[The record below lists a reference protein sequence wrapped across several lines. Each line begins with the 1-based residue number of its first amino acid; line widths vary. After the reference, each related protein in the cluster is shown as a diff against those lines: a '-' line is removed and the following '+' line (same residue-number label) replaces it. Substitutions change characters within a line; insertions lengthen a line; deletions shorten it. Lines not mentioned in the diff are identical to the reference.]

1 MLKQLAVAAFEAMMA
16 IIGMFFQELLL
27 GDHAKSCALVW
38 IGLFLTFRLSNRLKV
53 QGAAKW
59 TTHVCIKNLRVWY
72 LILTH
77 VTVSVY
83 KIYVNILHEMVKECQ
98 TYVTYVGIL
107 KWVMPFAQQ
116 DGLTGSAW
124 GDWSLYTDSPLR
136 AFEEELGVQAPV
148 GFWDPVGYTRDG
160 DIEIFKRRR
169 ETEIKH
175 GRVAMYVPRIKH
187 DWTVLNIFK
196 IEVCFRCF
204 LTQVKSDKLFGAF
217 NLLAIWVSSWCLL
230 FFNNCS
236 TWSCLARQPLD
247 ILCLNTSSGLATCLH
262 PWAWSLQMFP
272 TDWQQLA
279 KCREMVGHKSL
290 PSLAT
295 TSFPF
300 TDTRESQESMGGKPS
315 LQRIRK
321 YASESLT
328 PNLPMDDW
336 LLDRIRTHM
345 GFLFVRNPC
354 WSCFAFLLVESSF
367 SQVVFSRQ
375 WNMLLPEL
383 SQPLLIWACQICV
396 FVSNLFLSANEICL
410 FWETD
415 TKLWLW
421 GYDGYHWDVL
431 PGMGN
436 VVIFGMI
443 PARPH
448 IHRHNTFAQRVF
460 HMFSLGCSSPQKVSD
475 VFFFGWQNPQSEG
488 LFSWNLK
495 QPATSNL
502 SFSELK
508 ARLFYEIE
516 GLWPTHTTCALP
528 SGELV

>member
-196 IEVCFRCF
+196 IDVCFRCF
-204 LTQVKSDKLFGAF
+204 LTQVKSDRLFGAF

-367 SQVVFSRQ
+367 SQVVFFTPVEHVASRTFTTFIDLSMS
-375 WNMLLPEL
+375 NMCFRFEL
-383 SQPLLIWACQICV
+383 V
-396 FVSNLFLSANEICL
+396 FVS
-410 FWETD
+410 
-415 TKLWLW
+415 K
-421 GYDGYHWDVL
+421 
-431 PGMGN
+431 
-436 VVIFGMI
+436 
-443 PARPH
+443 
-448 IHRHNTFAQRVF
+448 
-460 HMFSLGCSSPQKVSD
+460 
-475 VFFFGWQNPQSEG
+475 
-488 LFSWNLK
+488 
-495 QPATSNL
+495 
-502 SFSELK
+502 
-508 ARLFYEIE
+508 
-516 GLWPTHTTCALP
+516 
-528 SGELV
+528 